1 MRLKND
7 PFMKIK
13 NGTKTI
19 EIRLNDEKRQLLK
32 AGDYIEFTNRE
43 TEEKLVVQI
52 EAIYKFNNF
61 EELYK
66 AFDKVELGYE
76 ENQEANPQDME
87 QYYSLEE
94 QKNYGVI
101 GIKIKKVIGGEYSGR
116 IL

>member
-1 MRLKND
+1 MKYEMQLNYE

-13 NGTKTI
+13 NRTKTI

-32 AGDYIEFTNRE
+32 VGDYIEFNNRE
-43 TEEKLVVQI
+43 TEEKMIVQI
-52 EAIYKFNNF
+52 EAIYKFSNF

-76 ENQEANPQDME
+76 KDEEANPQDME

-94 QKNYGVI
+94 QKNYGVM
-101 GIKIKKVIGGEYSGR
+101 GIKIKKVK
-116 IL
+116 